1 MSANGNKI
9 RLIISTTAGDLDEEF
24 AVDQPLGAIEKIA
37 MARLKLD
44 PSQAEEFALV
54 LDGQALDEERTLSEL
69 GIECDTILTLERREV
84 VKI

>member
-1 MSANGNKI
+1 MSVEDRRI
-9 RLIISTTAGDLDEEF
+9 RLVISTNAGDLDEEF
-24 AVDQPLGAIEKIA
+24 SVNQPLAAIKRQA

-54 LDGQALDEERTLSEL
+54 LDGQVLDEASTLNDL
-69 GIECDTILTLERREV
+69 GIESGTVLTLERREV